1 MKPQS
6 LLLAIIFSV
15 STLAFSTLLKDTYLY
30 RAFPITS
37 LYPGVQW

>member
-6 LLLAIIFSV
+6 LLLAIIFSI
-15 STLAFSTLLKDTYLY
+15 STLAFSSLLMGTYLY

-37 LYPGVQW
+37 LYPGVEW